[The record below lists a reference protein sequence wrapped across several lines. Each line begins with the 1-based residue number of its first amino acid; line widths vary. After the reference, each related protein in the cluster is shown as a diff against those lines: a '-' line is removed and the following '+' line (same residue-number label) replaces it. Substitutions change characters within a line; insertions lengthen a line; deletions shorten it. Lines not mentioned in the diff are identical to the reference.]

1 MKKEEFINITFFTF
15 FACIITAGLFV
26 ISIATVNY
34 FKENEKLKDKND
46 FIIENNTGVVVDK
59 YLENSKIT
67 RHGIYKPNIRFYLTI
82 KGVKETKNIEVG
94 KIHYMR
100 YDIGDSIVLF
110 HLQ

>member
-1 MKKEEFINITFFTF
+1 MKKEDFLSITFFTF
-15 FACIITAGLFV
+15 CACIITAGLFA

-67 RHGIYKPNIRFYLTI
+67 KLGVYKPNIRFYLTI
-82 KGVKETKNIEVG
+82 KGVKETKNIEVR
-94 KIHYMR
+94 KTHYMK
-100 YDIGDSIVLF
+100 YNIGDSIVLF